1 MKTFKLFLIL
11 AITGLMANAQTT
23 WQIDKVHSTVRF
35 TIAHMVISEIDG
47 YFTDFNGSISY
58 EKNDLSDAVVNF
70 TINTNSVNTRNAKRD
85 GHLRSPDFFD
95 AAKYPTITFKSTS
108 VTQKDA
114 KHFTLKGNLTMHG
127 VTKPVVLDLFAAG
140 TIKDNRGNLKAG
152 FKVTGNLKRSDFGL
166 KYNSVMDNGGVVI
179 GDEVRFN
186 IKLET
191 RQSKK

>member
-108 VTQKDA
+108 VTQKDT
-114 KHFTLKGNLTMHG
+114 KHFTLKGDLTMHG

-179 GDEVRFN
+179 GKEVSFN

>member
-1 MKTFKLFLIL
+1 MKTTKLFLIL
-11 AITGLMANAQTT
+11 ALTGFMAKAQTT

-127 VTKPVVLDLFAAG
+127 VIKPVVLDLFAAG

-179 GDEVRFN
+179 GKEVSFN

>member
-1 MKTFKLFLIL
+1 MKKFKLFLIL

-85 GHLRSPDFFD
+85 AHLRSPDFFD
-95 AAKYPTITFKSTS
+95 AAKYPTITFISTS

-114 KHFTLKGNLTMHG
+114 QHFTLNGDLTMHG

-179 GDEVRFN
+179 GKEVSFN

>member
-1 MKTFKLFLIL
+1 MKTTRLFLML
-11 AITGLMANAQTT
+11 ALTGFMAIAQTT

-47 YFTDFNGSISY
+47 NFTNFSGAISY
-58 EKNDLSDAVVNF
+58 TKADMSDADVNF
-70 TINTNSVNTRNAKRD
+70 LINTNSVNTRNAKRD
-85 GHLRSPDFFD
+85 GHLKSPDFFD
-95 AAKYPTITFKSTS
+95 VAKYPTITFKSTS
-108 VTQKDA
+108 VIKKDA
-114 KHFTLKGNLTMHG
+114 KNFTLTGNLTMHG
-127 VTKPVVLDLFAAG
+127 VTKLVELNLLSAG

-179 GDEVRFN
+179 GDKVSFN

-191 RQSKK
+191 LQTIK

>member
-127 VTKPVVLDLFAAG
+127 VTKHVVLDLFAAG

-179 GDEVRFN
+179 GDEVSFN

-191 RQSKK
+191 RQLKK